1 MPLITVE
8 SGSLTEMQ
16 KEELIAKLTDVSS
29 QIMNIP
35 KDFFM
40 VTIKELPNQN
50 IGIGGRS
57 IEKIKEEYNNK
68 NK

>member
-16 KEELIAKLTDVSS
+16 KEELIARLTDISS

-40 VTIKELPNQN
+40 VTIKELPNKN

>member
-16 KEELIAKLTDVSS
+16 KEELIARLTDVSS
-29 QIMNIP
+29 EIMNIP

-40 VTIKELPNQN
+40 VTIKELPNKN

-57 IEKIKEEYNNK
+57 IEKIKEAYNNK